1 MIVPFLRILVLI
13 LLIFSI
19 MVDVDIPVILHTQV
33 NQLIIAIIIIF
44 IIIIIDEILGFLLG
58 LLFLVLYF
66 KYYQKLIKNN
76 SSNNNY
82 LKEPLLEKKPNETNI
97 NSNQNSKTER
107 FDEIKP
113 PSNERIEAVQDHYI
127 KYSNDCVEMPYVS
140 NELLEKAQNNIFD
153 VNNYYNEIRSDNNT
167 YGVQGLNSDSI
178 HYPAFDT
185 TDHHFHDYNK
195 L

>member
-1 MIVPFLRILVLI
+1 MIVQFLRILVLI

-33 NQLIIAIIIIF
+33 NQLIIAIIIVF

-76 SSNNNY
+76 SSNNY
-82 LKEPLLEKKPNETNI
+82 LKEHLLEKKSNELNV
-97 NSNQNSKTER
+97 NEKSKIER

-113 PSNERIEAVQDHYI
+113 PSNKRIETVQDHYI

-178 HYPAFDT
+178 HYPAFDI